1 MPITKYV
8 KKKSRNVVQIGDWLG
23 HVAWWYMSCDASR
36 VHLAL
41 LTLTSRWQTSL
52 WILYCNPQISIV
64 ERHSIMAPD
73 WLMNCRLACYD
84 SLIVLASFTVS
95 AQLHITSVPR
105 KLWITQGCTLNGER
119 KMTLLWWR
127 ILWKR
132 CCKKM
137 KFHDVNGLC
146 NLCQCIIKWHFIRL
160 LMCWSTIISEF
171 CQCVK
176 YIL

>member
-1 MPITKYV
+1 M
-8 KKKSRNVVQIGDWLG
+8 QIGDWHG
-23 HVAWWYMSCDASR
+23 YVAWWYMSCDASR

-105 KLWITQGCTLNGER
+105 KLWITQGCLLNGER
-119 KMTLLWWR
+119 KMTPMMAYFMETLLQKDEVSR
-127 ILWKR
+127 RKR
-132 CCKKM
+132 FVQPMSIHNKM
-137 KFHDVNGLC
+137 TFHT
-146 NLCQCIIKWHFIRL
+146 FA
-160 LMCWSTIISEF
+160 
-171 CQCVK
+171 
-176 YIL
+176 